1 MIKGVVTKLVLA
13 GRGEAEPEANDTAG
27 WGSVPSGRAPF
38 VARFAVVAP
47 AALTALGLL
56 LFLQNRTAT
65 GTSQFFDPVTPAVAL
80 TAPAVGALI
89 ASRRPYNSTGWL
101 FCAGGV
107 AAVAFVAEQYAVF
120 TLVTHPES
128 LPAGAWMAWV
138 GIWAWIP
145 ALVPLTT
152 LVLLVFPDGRLPSRR
167 WAAVAWA
174 AVATAVLATMS
185 AALGPDAA
193 GSPSPVNPA
202 GLTALPQ
209 LAVLLQWATAVC
221 TLVLAPLCLGGLLV
235 RYRRAR
241 AERRAQLR
249 WFLGAA
255 AVAVAAPFAG
265 LFVPLGLHRALGMV
279 GLVGLSVGV
288 AVAVVRHGLYGLDH
302 REVDQLTNRACT
314 YAVMAVAAAA
324 VYWSALRV
332 LDVAFGLRRGI
343 VPQLLAVAV
352 VAAAW
357 RPAVAG
363 IGDAVER
370 LRSPRRAYHAL
381 ISLGQCLEA
390 NIVPDEV
397 LPALAGTIAAALEV
411 PYVAVEVG
419 RADEIIAAAVHGE
432 LSDTAAREEQ
442 PRDEQLVVPLVH
454 RDETV
459 GRLTVAP
466 APGERLHASDLRL
479 LRDLASQAGAAAY
492 NVRLTAD
499 LRLSK
504 QRLVTAREEEWRRV
518 RRELHDRL
526 GPLDGILLG
535 IVAASNTLA
544 RADVPATKT
553 LLIRLKN
560 DLRSEVADI
569 RALVDRLRPRSL
581 DELGLVGAVQRQ
593 AQLSALPPQ
602 PLVVTVEA
610 GNLGMVPAGVEV
622 AAYQIVSEALTNV
635 RRHAM
640 ARHCRIHLAVN
651 DGWLELEVA
660 DDGVGLAPELREGV
674 GLGSMR
680 ERASELGGSVSVEPG
695 PRGGTRVCGEIP
707 VPES

>member
-1 MIKGVVTKLVLA
+1 MTTLVLA
-13 GRGEAEPEANDTAG
+13 GTGEAEPEANDTAG
-27 WGSVPSGRAPF
+27 WGSVPSGRALF
-38 VARFAVVAP
+38 VTRIVVAVP
-47 AALTALGLL
+47 TAVTALGLL
-56 LFLQNRTAT
+56 LFLQNRTAP

-80 TAPAVGALI
+80 TAPAIGALI
-89 ASRRPYNSTGWL
+89 ASRRPTGRTGWL
-101 FCAGGV
+101 FCVGGGF
-107 AAVAFVAEQYAVF
+107 AAVSFLAEQYAVF
-120 TLVTHPES
+120 TLVTRPGS
-128 LPAGAWMAWV
+128 LPGGSWMAWV
-138 GIWAWIP
+138 GSWAWLP
-145 ALVPLTT
+145 ALLPLTT
-152 LVLLVFPDGRLPSRR
+152 LVVLLFPDGRLPSRR
-167 WAAVAWA
+167 WAPVAWA
-174 AVATAVLATMS
+174 AAGATALATVA
-185 AALGPDAA
+185 AALAPDSA
-193 GSPSPVNPA
+193 GSPSPVNPVGIA
-202 GLTALPQ
+202 ALPQ
-209 LAVLLQWATAVC
+209 LTVLAQGATAAC
-221 TLVLAPLCLGGLLV
+221 TLLLAPLCLAGLLA
-235 RYRRAR
+235 RYRRAP

-255 AVAVAAPFAG
+255 ATAVVAPFAG
-265 LFVPLGLHRALGMV
+265 LLVPLGLHRALGML
-279 GLVGLSVGV
+279 GLVGLSVAV
-288 AVAVVRHGLYGLDH
+288 AVAVVRHGLYALDH
-302 REVDQLTNRACT
+302 REVDLLTNRACT
-314 YAVMAVAAAA
+314 YAALAVAAVA
-324 VYWSALRV
+324 VHWITLRA
-332 LDVAFGLRRGI
+332 LDVAYGLRTGI
-343 VPQLLAVAV
+343 VPQVLAVASMA
-352 VAAAW
+352 VAWKLAA
-357 RPAVAG
+357 AG

-370 LRSPRRAYHAL
+370 LRSPRRAYRAL
-381 ISLGQCLEA
+381 ISLGRCLEA
-390 NIVPDEV
+390 NIVPDDV
-397 LPALAGTIAAALEV
+397 LPALAGTIADALEL

-419 RADEIIAAAVHGE
+419 RANEIIAAAVHGE
-432 LSDTAAREEQ
+432 LSETAAPETV
-442 PRDEQLVVPLVH
+442 VVPLVH
-454 RDETV
+454 RDECV

-504 QRLVTAREEEWRRV
+504 ERLVTAREEEWRRV
-518 RRELHDRL
+518 RRELHDCL

-610 GNLGMVPAGVEV
+610 GDLGTVPAGVEV

-660 DDGVGLAPELREGV
+660 DDGVGLSPELREGV

-695 PRGGTRVCGEIP
+695 PAGGTRVCGEIP
-707 VPES
+707 VPGP

>member
-1 MIKGVVTKLVLA
+1 MTKLALA
-13 GRGEAEPEANDTAG
+13 GTGEAEPEANDTAS

-38 VARFAVVAP
+38 VARLVVAAP

-56 LFLQNRTAT
+56 LFLQNRTAA

-89 ASRRPYNSTGWL
+89 ASRRRSAPIAWL
-101 FCAGGV
+101 FVCAGGL
-107 AAVAFVAEQYAVF
+107 AAISFLAEQYAVL
-120 TLVTHPES
+120 TLVTSPGS

-138 GIWAWIP
+138 GSWAWIP

-152 LVLLVFPDGRLPSRR
+152 LVLLLFPDGRLPSRG
-167 WAAVAWA
+167 WAPVAWA
-174 AVATAVLATMS
+174 AVAATIVATVS
-185 AALGPDAA
+185 AAVAPDRA

-202 GLTALPQ
+202 GITALPE
-209 LAVLLQWATAVC
+209 LSVLVEWAAAAC
-221 TLVLAPLCLGGLLV
+221 TLVLAPLCLAGLLT
-235 RYRRAR
+235 RYAG
-241 AERRAQLR
+241 APADRRAQLR

-255 AVAVAAPFAG
+255 SIAVAAPFAG
-265 LFVPLGLHRALGMV
+265 LFLPLGVHRALGLL
-279 GLVGLSVGV
+279 GLVGLSVGI
-288 AVAVVRHGLYGLDH
+288 AVAVVKHGLYGLDH

-314 YAVMAVAAAA
+314 YAAVTVAAAA
-324 VYWSALRV
+324 VCWITLRV
-332 LDVAFGLRRGI
+332 LDVVFGLRTGLL
-343 VPQLLAVAV
+343 PPLLAVAV
-352 VAAAW
+352 VAADW
-357 RPAVAG
+357 RPAVEA

-397 LPALAGTIAAALEV
+397 LPALAGTIAAALEL

-432 LSDTAAREEQ
+432 LNETAAREESS
-442 PRDEQLVVPLVH
+442 EASIVPLVH
-454 RDETV
+454 HDEIV

-504 QRLVTAREEEWRRV
+504 ERLVTAREEEWRRV
-518 RRELHDRL
+518 RRELHDHL

-535 IVAASNTLA
+535 IAAASNTLA

-581 DELGLVGAVQRQ
+581 DDLGLVGAVQRQ

-610 GNLGMVPAGVEV
+610 GNLGAVPAGVEV

-660 DDGVGLAPELREGV
+660 DDGVGLSPELREGV

-680 ERASELGGSVSVEPG
+680 ERASELGGSVSVEAG
-695 PRGGTRVCGEIP
+695 PAGGTRVCGEIP
-707 VPES
+707 VPDQ